1 MQGAVNGLADIAD
14 LELDF
19 MLMIS
24 LYLNEA
30 LLKTRFQ
37 DASIK
42 YQPLFVN
49 KEVLTRTFINIK
61 SHSDYSY
68 YL

>member
-1 MQGAVNGLADIAD
+1 MGAYLCLADIAD

-49 KEVLTRTFINIK
+49 KEVLARTFINIK